1 MSEIKRKPKES
12 FEGVLR
18 RFSKQVQQSGKLLT
32 VRKIR
37 YRKRP
42 KNRRAKK
49 ETALRR
55 LKIEE
60 KKEYLRKVG
69 KLKDTFPGVKAVM
82 RLQ

>member
-1 MSEIKRKPKES
+1 MPEIKRKPKES

-32 VRKIR
+32 VRKVR
-37 YRKRP
+37 YHKRP
-42 KNRRAKK
+42 KNKRAKK

-55 LKIEE
+55 IKIEQ
-60 KKEYLRKVG
+60 KKEYLKKIG
-69 KLKDTFPGVKAVM
+69 KLKDTFPGVKAIM